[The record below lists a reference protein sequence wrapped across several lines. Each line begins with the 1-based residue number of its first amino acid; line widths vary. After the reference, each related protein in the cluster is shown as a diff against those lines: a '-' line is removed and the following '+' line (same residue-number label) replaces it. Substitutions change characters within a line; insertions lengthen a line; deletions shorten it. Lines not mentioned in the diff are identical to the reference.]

1 MSPKEGWVGVEE
13 VAAHLQV
20 AKESVYR
27 WIESKA
33 FPAHRVGR
41 LLRFKLSEVDQWV
54 RKSGGGASRP
64 LSRGGT
70 TGPKPAT
77 RKPNANPH
85 GTRRHGRHS

>member
-1 MSPKEGWVGVEE
+1 MGPEETWVGVQE

-27 WIESKA
+27 WIDSKG

-54 RKSGGGASRP
+54 RGSGKGSSDADARSKRAGLKAASR
-64 LSRGGT
+64 
-70 TGPKPAT
+70 KPDLQ
-77 RKPNANPH
+77 KKN
-85 GTRRHGRHS
+85 RHG